1 MLFERL
7 EGAPVD
13 GALTYD
19 IPAHSFLFEPLRA
32 TCSDEDR
39 STGLAAL
46 MIGTLQL
53 HVGAASGRVYF
64 VDGYHEVRSRWS
76 SAVVR
81 PPEPRPGVVR
91 VRGGDELLS
100 GVGYTLA
107 PGGVWRTS
115 VDEVSGWVQVA
126 DPSGPP
132 AQDVVL
138 VATGTVLGLAEG
150 RLVALWLRP
159 STWDER
165 ADHPVDG
172 RRRRAEPGVC
182 SPRSFVAVVETSL
195 RRGTGRRGRRRRD
208 EEVQWWMTTS
218 LCAGT
223 GVPRGWCG
231 DDGPA
236 VGRGAP

>member
-1 MLFERL
+1 MATLFERL

-46 MIGTLQL
+46 TIGTLQL

-126 DPSGPP
+126 DPSAAP

-150 RLVALWLRP
+150 RLLALWLRP

-172 RRRRAEPGVC
+172 RRRRAEPGGVLA
-182 SPRSFVAVVETSL
+182 SFL
-195 RRGTGRRGRRRRD
+195 RRRRRD
-208 EEVQWWMTTS
+208 KPE
-218 LCAGT
+218 AGD
-223 GVPRGWCG
+223 RASW
-231 DDGPA
+231 PA
-236 VGRGAP
+236 SSGRGGPVIDDDVSVRGGRCTERVVR